1 MTQIKPLFPLTPGET
16 KIMTM
21 ASAYFLNILRNST
34 VQISKDELRS
44 LLREIESE
52 LYQSKVYRLAVANLQ
67 KLLGSTDEQAKT
79 LFKAVGRQAI
89 TLAFKQ
95 FARKQQ
101 TVTDINLKVDDTELP
116 NPKLEQSSNST
127 PTLNTI

>member
-1 MTQIKPLFPLTPGET
+1 MTRIKPLFPLTPGET

-21 ASAYFLNILRNST
+21 ASAYFFNILRNST

-44 LLREIESE
+44 LLGEIESE

-79 LFKAVGRQAI
+79 LFKAVGREAI
-89 TLAFKQ
+89 HHFS
-95 FARKQQ
+95 
-101 TVTDINLKVDDTELP
+101 I
-116 NPKLEQSSNST
+116 
-127 PTLNTI
+127 